1 MASIGRVQFNPAENS
16 FTGFL
21 KTMTLEANITF
32 LPIANPNPNGPD
44 WHIIAENGFEV
55 GAAWKKQSQ
64 QGTEYISASF
74 DAPELPKKLYANLGR
89 EAGQDDSDVYAL
101 IWNRN

>member
-1 MASIGRVQFNPAENS
+1 MASIGRVQFNHSDNS

-21 KTMTLEANITF
+21 KTMTLNANIVIQ
-32 LPIANPNPNGPD
+32 PIANPGPNGPH
-44 WHIIAENGFEV
+44 WRILAENGFEL

-64 QGTEYISASF
+64 QGSEYISVSF
-74 DAPELPKKLYANLGR
+74 DAPELPQKLYANLGR
-89 EAGQDDSDVYAL
+89 EAGQDDDDVYAI